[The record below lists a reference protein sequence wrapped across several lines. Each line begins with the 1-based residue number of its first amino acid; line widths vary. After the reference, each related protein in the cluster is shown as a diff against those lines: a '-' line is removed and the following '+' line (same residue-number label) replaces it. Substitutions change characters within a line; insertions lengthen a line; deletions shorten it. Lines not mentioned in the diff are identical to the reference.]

1 MATYL
6 ITVGEFMLNH
16 PVDAL
21 FCWLVYAEFLLLTC
35 PFSLFLIHSFVVS
48 TAHVIILATLI

>member
-16 PVDAL
+16 TVDAL